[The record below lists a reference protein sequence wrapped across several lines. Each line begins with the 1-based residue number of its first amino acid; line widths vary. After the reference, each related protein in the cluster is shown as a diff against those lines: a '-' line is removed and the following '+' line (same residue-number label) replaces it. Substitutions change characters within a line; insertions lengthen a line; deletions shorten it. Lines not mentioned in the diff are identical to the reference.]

1 MRKNKKPEETAK
13 IVIIITNRSRSF
25 LNGVLGTTWLNDK
38 SAIFPKIV
46 LSPILI
52 TSPLPTPSLQIVPKK
67 HKFFETMGLS
77 ILVHSTVRI

>member
-52 TSPLPTPSLQIVPKK
+52 TSPLTTPSLQIVPKK